1 MQSSRSFATRCRRL
15 LAALFTF
22 GLLLT
27 LLPAASA
34 YERQTLRVGY
44 TESASHLTRDAH
56 NHYHGMLYESIE
68 TLATYIGANVIYI
81 PGTAN
86 ENRTRLQS
94 GAIDIIA
101 QSDNLRNYAMPDD
114 IFSPPAGIHTVPLAR
129 GIGWLEIS
137 TQNQV
142 LAQAVDDSLDQ
153 LRSIAPLY
161 TLRLLEK
168 YRDTGEQDALSLT
181 PAEKRYLAEHP
192 VIYAMAS
199 PGQPPYTYFLGDG
212 THAGVVADIMALIAS
227 DLGIRIEVLPNSDH
241 ARMMQQLTD
250 GDITMVADFY
260 SDYNWA
266 HQHNA
271 DITLPYLTIN
281 YVAVLRKDQELPSTP
296 IVACPRGHFYAHK
309 YIESMYPPEQLR
321 YYDTVQE
328 CMFAVNSGQA
338 DITFAK
344 SITVQADI
352 HLGNYYNLYTNSNV
366 VFSHDVSIA
375 ISQKADPILIRILN
389 KEITHIGPHQTSSI
403 INRQVYTIQERD
415 TLPALIYR
423 NPIGTLVCC
432 STLLLAIIIVL
443 LLIMQLN
450 KRHNEALYREAHY
463 IKEVNMYNLRW
474 FVNNLPAN
482 IDRYREEREHG
493 KLFLLVLS
501 AQHIAFL
508 RELYTRKTF
517 NQALLSLIQQARAQN
532 DWLLTHAMSSDTVSL
547 AVLCRLPA
555 GFTMEQAAAKL
566 AQDASTCSVNG
577 TPMIIRYHIG
587 LCAIPVAGPIDAAAL
602 LDNAMLAFAES
613 VSHDKEIST
622 YNASLR
628 ERLLYR
634 KQMEDL
640 MDKALK
646 NGEFQVYLQPKY
658 DIETQTIVA
667 AEALVRWQSPE
678 LGFLMPAKFMHL
690 FEHNGFAVQLD
701 YYMLETV
708 CQYQQERLARGEAI
722 VPIAVNQSGLH
733 ITEENYLAHMQD
745 IADKYQLPNGSI
757 ELELTETAFIDYSA
771 NDARY
776 DAATIVAQLRHMGFC
791 LSMDDFCTGYSSIA
805 MLQNLPMDVMKID
818 RTMLLAAE
826 KSPRSL
832 TILRHIVEL
841 GKSLNMKVLTE
852 GIETRQQEKLLLAI
866 GCRFGQGFLFARPM
880 PLANFA
886 AFLEKHSIKS

>member
-1 MQSSRSFATRCRRL
+1 
-15 LAALFTF
+15 
-22 GLLLT
+22 
-27 LLPAASA
+27 
-34 YERQTLRVGY
+34 
-44 TESASHLTRDAH
+44 
-56 NHYHGMLYESIE
+56 
-68 TLATYIGANVIYI
+68 
-81 PGTAN
+81 
-86 ENRTRLQS
+86 
-94 GAIDIIA
+94 
-101 QSDNLRNYAMPDD
+101 
-114 IFSPPAGIHTVPLAR
+114 
-129 GIGWLEIS
+129 
-137 TQNQV
+137 
-142 LAQAVDDSLDQ
+142 
-153 LRSIAPLY
+153 
-161 TLRLLEK
+161 
-168 YRDTGEQDALSLT
+168 
-181 PAEKRYLAEHP
+181 
-192 VIYAMAS
+192 
-199 PGQPPYTYFLGDG
+199 
-212 THAGVVADIMALIAS
+212 
-227 DLGIRIEVLPNSDH
+227 
-241 ARMMQQLTD
+241 
-250 GDITMVADFY
+250 
-260 SDYNWA
+260 
-266 HQHNA
+266 
-271 DITLPYLTIN
+271 
-281 YVAVLRKDQELPSTP
+281 
-296 IVACPRGHFYAHK
+296 
-309 YIESMYPPEQLR
+309 
-321 YYDTVQE
+321 
-328 CMFAVNSGQA
+328 MFAVNSGQA

-375 ISQKADPILIRILN
+375 VSQKADPILIRILN
-389 KEITHIGPHQTSSI
+389 KEITHIDPHQTSSI
-403 INRQVYTIQERD
+403 INRQVYTIQGRD

-517 NQALLSLIQQARAQN
+517 NQALLGLIQQARAQN
-532 DWLLTHAMSSDTVSL
+532 DWLLTHAMSLDTVSL

-566 AQDASTCSVNG
+566 AQDASTCS
-577 TPMIIRYHIG
+577 
-587 LCAIPVAGPIDAAAL
+587 AAAL
-602 LDNAMLAFAES
+602 LDNAMLAYAES

-622 YNASLR
+622 YNTSLR

-640 MDKALK
+640 MGKALK